1 MKKFIFVLFATLAS
15 ICSAHAQFVDGTNGL
30 LTAPSAEFDADAT
43 IIASTNFLNKHY
55 TSKKWDY
62 NTLGY
67 AVSASLFGRLEIAYS
82 CTVFNSKWA
91 PDYVAPDPNNDEEFD
106 VVNQDRHF
114 AARVALTKEG
124 EWGIDWLPAIA
135 IGTSDPV
142 TGTGGDYAH
151 GNIDGEGNGYFN
163 RYYLVAM
170 KSFETPWGPA
180 AGHLGYQHS
189 MRTDGMPKG
198 LIAAVSWYPVWLNR
212 ADSFVTSSR
221 VIAEYDARYV
231 NLGMT
236 AAVWDDHIELMAM
249 LLGMQYPMFGARF
262 KFSLSH

>member
-30 LTAPSAEFDADAT
+30 LTAPSAEFEADAT
-43 IIASTNFLNKHY
+43 IRVSTNFLNKHY
-55 TSKKWDY
+55 TSTKWDY
-62 NTLGY
+62 NTIGY

-82 CTVFNSKWA
+82 CTVFNDKWK
-91 PDYVAPDPNNDEEFD
+91 PGHVAPDPNRDDEYD
-106 VVNQDRHF
+106 MVNQDRHF
-114 AARVALTKEG
+114 AARFALTKEG

-135 IGTSDPV
+135 IGTSDPL
-142 TGTGGDYAH
+142 TSSSKGYGDPSEY
-151 GNIDGEGNGYFN
+151 NNGYFN
-163 RYYLVAM
+163 RYYLVAK
-170 KSFETPWGPA
+170 KSFDTPWGKTA
-180 AGHLGYQHS
+180 AHAGYQYS
-189 MRTDGMPKG
+189 RRKDGMPTG
-198 LIAAVSWYPVWLNR
+198 LIAAFSWEPVWLNQ
-212 ADSFVTSSR
+212 ADSFLSSSR
-221 VIAEYDARYV
+221 VIAEYDARFV